1 MALKLILRLVVSNE
15 VQKLKVMRN
24 SLRVVE
30 WINGQRCLENLWLRV
45 IYENIITI
53 KNTNADAPFMHVYKE
68 RNGMVQ
74 GGEWHGRWPIQ
85 RQYTYGN
92 WQLAYL

>member
-68 RNGMVQ
+68 GNGMVD
-74 GGEWHGRWPIQ
+74 GLSKDSTPI
-85 RQYTYGN
+85 TYYF
-92 WQLAYL
+92 LLHL